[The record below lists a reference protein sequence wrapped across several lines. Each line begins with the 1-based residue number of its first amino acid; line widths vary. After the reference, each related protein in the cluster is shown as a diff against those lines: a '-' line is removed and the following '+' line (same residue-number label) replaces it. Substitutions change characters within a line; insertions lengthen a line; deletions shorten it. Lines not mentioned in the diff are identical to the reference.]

1 MEILLAGAQAHSL
14 RQILLHP
21 QAAQQRPQYAAAL
34 IDQLLYAETVL
45 GVVDVAGILKAVRR
59 VAPQR
64 AAAIVPAHAPHLHIV
79 SGGPHLLVELLHHAV
94 VFRREASLTFQHG
107 VEILRLQKPQMPPRL
122 LIRLRQRRRRQ
133 VIFVQLPGKAVAHP
147 AVEVDAER
155 QQQRQQRA
163 VFPGIV
169 LEIPHHGQRRALFLV
184 ERMHLQCHQAAG
196 GLHLSEEIHGEQD
209 ELHGADERIALE
221 KPHCAGLAV
230 LPQLQKVLLP
240 VVLPALGVQ
249 RLVRRIG
256 VQVDIQIGLD
266 VALRQRTERPLAL
279 SCLVVHKP
287 YSFRRVPRT
296 TIIPPFPPL
305 SNKNA
310 GAGWAFGGIQWH

>member
-1 MEILLAGAQAHSL
+1 
-14 RQILLHP
+14 
-21 QAAQQRPQYAAAL
+21 
-34 IDQLLYAETVL
+34 
-45 GVVDVAGILKAVRR
+45 
-59 VAPQR
+59 
-64 AAAIVPAHAPHLHIV
+64 
-79 SGGPHLLVELLHHAV
+79 
-94 VFRREASLTFQHG
+94 
-107 VEILRLQKPQMPPRL
+107 
-122 LIRLRQRRRRQ
+122 
-133 VIFVQLPGKAVAHP
+133 
-147 AVEVDAER
+147 
-155 QQQRQQRA
+155 
-163 VFPGIV
+163 
-169 LEIPHHGQRRALFLV
+169 
-184 ERMHLQCHQAAG
+184 MHLQCHQAAG

-221 KPHCAGLAV
+221 KPHRAGLPI

-305 SNKNA
+305 GNKNA